1 MAPTDAAER
10 FRRADAVFDAALDL
24 APDQRKAYVDRACGN
39 DAELRSAVHRLLDA
53 DRSSSG
59 FLAAPAV
66 ELIAPLFRH
75 SAPDRVGP
83 FRVVREIG
91 HGGMGMVYLGE
102 RDDGQFAQR
111 VAIKLIRESP
121 ALVGRF
127 LEERRILALLE
138 HPRIARLVD
147 GGVTDGGM
155 PWFAMEYV
163 EGQSIDQYCD
173 ALRLPLPPRL
183 ELFDAVCDAVQYAH
197 QHLVVHRDLKPSN
210 ILVTA
215 DGQLKLLDFGIA
227 KLVDPQGA
235 PESAGQTAWRAMTP
249 EYAAPEQV
257 RGQPV
262 STATDCRGG
271 RAHHL
276 RAGSPTAVGCR
287 ARSARARRARRSGSH
302 RDAGAA

>member
-1 MAPTDAAER
+1 MTAPDEAVDR

-24 APDQRKAYVDRACGN
+24 PADERDAYVDRACGN
-39 DAELRSAVHRLLDA
+39 DAELRSAVRTLLDA
-53 DRSSSG
+53 HRSSDG
-59 FLAAPAV
+59 FLDAPAVALAAPLFQLAD
-66 ELIAPLFRH
+66 LPPRPAAP
-75 SAPDRVGP
+75 APDRVGP
-83 FRVVREIG
+83 FRIVREIG
-91 HGGMGMVYLGE
+91 HGGMGTVYLGE

-111 VAIKLIRESP
+111 VAIKLIRGSP
-121 ALVGRF
+121 ALVARF

-147 GGVTDGGM
+147 GGVTDAGM

-163 EGQSIDQYCD
+163 EGQPIDQYCD
-173 ALRLPLPPRL
+173 AQHLPLARRL
-183 ELFDAVCDAVQYAH
+183 DLFDAVCDAVQYAH

-227 KLVDPQGA
+227 KLVDPLA
-235 PESAGQTAWRAMTP
+235 DAETAGQTAWRAMTP

-262 STATDCRGG
+262 STATDVYALGVLLYVLLTG
-271 RAHHL
+271 R
-276 RAGSPTAVGCR
+276 RPYEV
-287 ARSARARRARRSGSH
+287 
-302 RDAGAA
+302 RDRTPGEAE